1 MSEAKTFA
9 KNTLFNYLSKIIP
22 AGASFI
28 FTLIISNYLGPANYG
43 IYNYLPAVF
52 VGFVT
57 LFGGDFLSNLLW
69 TFTAREKSIDLF
81 KKILLIQ
88 LGIVATFFVAVNIF
102 GPAIMRL
109 IGVSYEELVPIASI
123 FLLLTPVNTIFM
135 TLFKGFSR
143 FGKVLK
149 AALIENITTLALSVI
164 LIIFLGFGLTG
175 AFIARFAAI
184 IASTAYYYIQLKQIK
199 FSAKKIDLAAIKK
212 FCVWNAAASFVR
224 ESSNQIYTISI
235 GIFINAQTL
244 GLYYLGDKIAGTI
257 MNSPSNAITETIFSK
272 NSGDYK
278 NKKLIG
284 RQTSLAIKTSL
295 VISIIIGA
303 LLLFF
308 APLLLSI
315 AFPKY
320 LGLLY
325 FLPLIIIYQAV
336 QVQSPMTTVFNSINE
351 TKNNFKLN
359 SLFLFLTIIFVVP
372 STFAFGITGFLV
384 STIIATELR
393 YIATILILR
402 KEGVYLS
409 ILPGKSDLLFM
420 FNFLRDRLKSK

>member
-1 MSEAKTFA
+1 
-9 KNTLFNYLSKIIP
+9 
-22 AGASFI
+22 
-28 FTLIISNYLGPANYG
+28 
-43 IYNYLPAVF
+43 V
-52 VGFVT
+52 
-57 LFGGDFLSNLLW
+57 
-69 TFTAREKSIDLF
+69 
-81 KKILLIQ
+81 
-88 LGIVATFFVAVNIF
+88 
-102 GPAIMRL
+102 
-109 IGVSYEELVPIASI
+109 
-123 FLLLTPVNTIFM
+123 
-135 TLFKGFSR
+135 
-143 FGKVLK
+143 
-149 AALIENITTLALSVI
+149 
-164 LIIFLGFGLTG
+164 
-175 AFIARFAAI
+175 
-184 IASTAYYYIQLKQIK
+184 
-199 FSAKKIDLAAIKK
+199 
-212 FCVWNAAASFVR
+212 
-224 ESSNQIYTISI
+224 
-235 GIFINAQTL
+235 
-244 GLYYLGDKIAGTI
+244 
-257 MNSPSNAITETIFSK
+257 
-272 NSGDYK
+272 DYK

-284 RQTSLAIKTSL
+284 RQSILAIKTSL